1 MDLLHLPKIVKI
13 GKLVT
18 NCEIIIFMRLSNLS
32 ESLIIKQNHL
42 KTFKALHL
50 YKISRFEI
58 SSIRVEYYD
67 LYKAQI

>member
-42 KTFKALHL
+42 KFNLGVKKFFFQDVVNANN
-50 YKISRFEI
+50 
-58 SSIRVEYYD
+58 
-67 LYKAQI
+67 